1 MGMDPE
7 NEGKR
12 LQAEHRRRMAGL
24 GAEKKRILALT
35 PENALQAILEH
46 PTSRAL
52 VHSMA
57 EEDFFFLVN
66 DIGHR
71 DAIEVLS
78 LASNRQWEYI
88 LDIDTW
94 HRDRMQPK
102 SIAYWLNLLHQA
114 DPARFIDWTK
124 NEKYDLLEYFLN
136 KTAQIVVRE
145 QDEDPSDLAD
155 GFFTCDD
162 VFYIR
167 FSGDVLDELADF
179 GNEEEREEIEDFLY
193 TLVRRIADEDHMA
206 YQLMLLRAASVIPGE
221 SEEEA
226 YHFRNVRLA
235 EKGFLPF
242 DEAAGVYAPL
252 KPSAVRKDPRKGIGT
267 APEMDFTVPVP
278 IHHAFML
285 KNDTLFGKAL
295 NIIDLEP
302 VLNEL
307 QVEFA
312 ALCNRII
319 AADQEAIQGKEQL
332 KAVVGKACGYLGIGI
347 HRLAGTKTPPE
358 SSMGASIICNYQ
370 LTDIFRTGYAM
381 VLELKQRAVKWQ
393 RQSWFAKKNLAL
405 TFWGEYLVGHI
416 GGLLLKHPKYFDNYK
431 TGVLYREF
439 ASIADIRKARKALNE
454 AMIFD
459 SILSLMDID
468 TSGFPGQRLITC
480 HVVLLTLWAKH
491 RIGIPL
497 HNRPEPIP
505 VKAFRPFFRSLWDS
519 GEKPGRIKDA
529 AKTDF
534 LEWLSASTG
543 LTVHEIS
550 SQASVFLETL
560 FNDIERELA
569 TVDPK
574 DLDHRFVNL
583 FLLKK

>member
-1 MGMDPE
+1 MGIDPKDE
-7 NEGKR
+7 EKH
-12 LQAEHRRRMAGL
+12 LEATHRGRMAGL
-24 GAEKKRILALT
+24 AADKKRILAMA

-57 EEDFFFLVN
+57 EEDFFFLIN
-66 DIGHR
+66 EIGHH
-71 DAIEVLS
+71 DALEVLS

-88 LDIDTW
+88 LDMDTW
-94 HRDRMQPK
+94 HRDRIQLQ

-114 DPARFIDWTK
+114 DPGRFIDWTK
-124 NEKYDLLEYFLN
+124 NEKYDLLEYFLY

-162 VFYIR
+162 VYYIR
-167 FSGDVLDELADF
+167 FSDDVLDVLADL
-179 GNEEEREEIEDFLY
+179 GDEEEREEIVDFLY
-193 TLVRRIADEDHMA
+193 TMIRRLADEDHMA
-206 YQLMLLRAASVIPGE
+206 YQLMLLRAATVNPGE

-252 KPSAVRKDPRKGIGT
+252 KPSAVRKGPHKGIGS

-278 IHHAFML
+278 INHAFML

-295 NIIDLEP
+295 NIIDVEP

-312 ALCNRII
+312 SLCNRII
-319 AADQEAIQGKEQL
+319 AADQDVIKGKEQL

-347 HRLAGTKTPPE
+347 QRLAGTKTPPDA
-358 SSMGASIICNYQ
+358 SMGASIICNYQ

-381 VLELKQRAVKWQ
+381 VLALKQRALKWR
-393 RQSWFAKKNLAL
+393 RQSWFAQKNLAL

-416 GGLLLKHPKYFDNYK
+416 GGLLLKHPKYFDNYE

-459 SILSLMDID
+459 RILSLMDID
-468 TSGFPGQRLITC
+468 TSGFPGQRLIMC

-505 VKAFRPFFRSLWDS
+505 VEAFRPFFASLWDS
-519 GEKPGRIKDA
+519 GENTGRIKDA

-543 LTVHEIS
+543 LTVPEIS
-550 SQASVFLETL
+550 RQASVFLETL
-560 FNDIERELA
+560 FNDIESELA